1 MPISHTFL
9 GHQNLFH
16 TLGRKR
22 NRNGSKNKEYLCKRK
37 NGVCKTGLWP
47 AEIHVVPPS
56 NLQKYG
62 NRGRQYLKVSS
73 GAWTGRLWNRKSHG
87 ECPRVVV
94 HSARTRVAAKWTDP
108 KICLASGRLHGVP
121 TAQQLRDPHGICFL
135 VFFFYFIFFTSPGK
149 PFTGFHPD
157 TFFCRIGDYNVPA

>member
-1 MPISHTFL
+1 M
-9 GHQNLFH
+9 
-16 TLGRKR
+16 
-22 NRNGSKNKEYLCKRK
+22 
-37 NGVCKTGLWP
+37 
-47 AEIHVVPPS
+47 
-56 NLQKYG
+56 
-62 NRGRQYLKVSS
+62 
-73 GAWTGRLWNRKSHG
+73 
-87 ECPRVVV
+87 VV